1 MVDSTSSDFI
11 VSPEVIKGSPLGG
24 ELSDAQCRRL
34 AEVVTACGLK
44 QGEFLFEEGRK
55 DDSVHIIT
63 SGHLDVV
70 KATGGEALVSLH
82 VLHPGDMVGEL
93 GFVDGI
99 EHSAG
104 VRALSNC
111 EVFTL
116 HRNDLESLIQED
128 PQLVYKV
135 MRAIIRTVHAILRR
149 MNLQY
154 VEMSNYITHQHGRY

>member
-1 MVDSTSSDFI
+1 MVTLQSSEFI
-11 VSPEVIKGSPLGG
+11 VSPEVIKGSPLGV
-24 ELSDAQCRRL
+24 ELSDAQCERL
-34 AEVVTACGLK
+34 AQVVTACGLK
-44 QGEFLFEEGRK
+44 QGDLLFEEGRR
-55 DDSVHIIT
+55 DDSLHVIT
-63 SGHLDVV
+63 SGNLDVV
-70 KATGGEALVSLH
+70 KTTGGDAVVSLH
-82 VLHPGDMVGEL
+82 VLHAGDMVGEL

-116 HRNDLESLIQED
+116 HRNDLESLVQED
-128 PQLVYKV
+128 PDLVYKV

-154 VEMSNYITHQHGRY
+154 VEMNNYITHQHGRY

>member
-1 MVDSTSSDFI
+1 MVESNTSEFI
-11 VSPEVIKGSPLGG
+11 VSPEVIKASPLGV

-44 QGEFLFEEGRK
+44 QGELLFEEGHT
-55 DDSVHIIT
+55 DDSLHIIT
-63 SGHLDVV
+63 RGNLDVV
-70 KATGGEALVSLH
+70 KTTGGEALVSLH
-82 VLHPGDMVGEL
+82 VLHAGDMVGEL
-93 GFVDGI
+93 GFIDGI

-116 HRNDLESLIQED
+116 HRADLESLIQED
-128 PQLVYKV
+128 PELVYRV
-135 MRAIIRTVHAILRR
+135 MRAIIRTVHGILRR
-149 MNLQY
+149 MNHQY